1 MGTLVGKTNTQNKN
15 KNVKMFTLKTNVQ
28 IILAGNEQSILQ
40 GIRRWSQKFERGAE
54 ILNAVIFGN
63 QASLTTIF

>member
-28 IILAGNEQSILQ
+28 IILAGNEQSNLQ
-40 GIRRWSQKFERGAE
+40 GIRR
-54 ILNAVIFGN
+54 
-63 QASLTTIF
+63 